1 MSLNLSSPLVRNLVA
16 GSLLGLLPALLS
28 VRAQGQAP
36 GRPPAAV
43 EVSTAQMKAMT
54 PQIVATGQV
63 QSKSGADMAAAIGGQ
78 LAFIAEPGTAVA
90 KGTVIA
96 RIDVDEIRLQR
107 AEQAARVTRG
117 EVALRQAQR
126 EFERLKASGDAVS
139 RVQLDQAENTRDL
152 AEADLRIAK
161 ATLSQTDERISRS
174 ELRAP
179 FAGVVAERRRRI
191 GEEVAR
197 GDVLAR
203 LQDAGSAEIRLFL
216 PLRHVA
222 AITAGSEVRLRLGD
236 GKATPAKVR
245 AVVPVGD
252 ARSQSFEALIDVPT
266 VTPAIAV
273 GRSVQVEVPLGTPQQ
288 ALAVPRD
295 AVVIR
300 QDGMAVFRIAADGKT
315 VARVPVT
322 TGVAEGEWVV
332 IEGGLKAGEQVIVR
346 GAESLR
352 DGDAVQVVRM
362 RDASSSLAAGPATQ
376 T

>member
-16 GSLLGLLPALLS
+16 GSLIGLLPALLS
-28 VRAQGQAP
+28 VRAQ

-90 KGTVIA
+90 KGAVIA
-96 RIDVDEIRLQR
+96 RIDIDEIRLQR
-107 AEQAARVTRG
+107 AEQAARGTRG

-126 EFERLKASGDAVS
+126 EFERLKASGDAIS
-139 RVQLDQAENTRDL
+139 RVQLDQAENIRDL

-179 FAGVVAERRRRI
+179 FAGVVAERRRRV

-216 PLRHVA
+216 PLRHVS
-222 AITAGSEVRLRLGD
+222 AISAGSEVRLRLGD

-252 ARSQSFEALIDVPT
+252 ARSQSFEALIDVPD

-315 VARVPVT
+315 VARVPVV

-332 IEGGLKAGEQVIVR
+332 VEGGLKVGEQVIVR

-352 DGDAVQVVRM
+352 DGDAVQIVRT
-362 RDASSSLAAGPATQ
+362 RDASSSLAAGPAREG
-376 T
+376 

>member
-1 MSLNLSSPLVRNLVA
+1 MSPNLSSPLLRNLIV

-28 VRAQGQAP
+28 VRAQG
-36 GRPPAAV
+36 RPPAAV
-43 EVSTAQMKAMT
+43 EVSSAQMKAMT
-54 PQIVATGQV
+54 PQLLATGQV

-78 LAFIAEPGTAVA
+78 LAFIAEPGTVVA
-90 KGTVIA
+90 KGAVIA

-107 AEQAARVTRG
+107 AEQAARVSRG

-139 RVQLDQAENTRDL
+139 RVQLDQAENSRDL
-152 AEADLRIAK
+152 AEADLRIAR

-222 AITAGSEVRLRLGD
+222 AISAGSEVRLRLGD
-236 GKATPAKVR
+236 GRTTPARVR

-252 ARSQSFEALIDVPT
+252 ARSQSFEALIDVPA
-266 VTPAIAV
+266 VSPAIAV
-273 GRSVQVEVPLGTPQQ
+273 GQSLKVEVPLGSPQQ

-315 VARVPVT
+315 VARVPVV

-332 IEGGLKAGEQVIVR
+332 IDGGLKAGEQVIVR

-352 DGDAVQVVRM
+352 DGDAVQIVRT
-362 RDASSSLAAGPATQ
+362 RDVSSSLAAAAARAG
-376 T
+376 